1 MVSND
6 NNNLIDMYWGQFD
19 LLFVKQTER
28 EKKENKESL
37 LSLLLLLFI
46 QLVIIY
52 NLKLPDLVWG
62 GLTTIFDIIL
72 GMDWSMSCILYSSN
86 LLDSPKI
93 VHGVPCFSLDNRVL
107 LSCVFWFLVWIT
119 KTISKILL
127 GIKATWFFCQY

>member
-1 MVSND
+1 
-6 NNNLIDMYWGQFD
+6 GQFD

-37 LSLLLLLFI
+37 LSLLLLLLFI

-72 GMDWSMSCILYSSN
+72 GMN
-86 LLDSPKI
+86 
-93 VHGVPCFSLDNRVL
+93 
-107 LSCVFWFLVWIT
+107 
-119 KTISKILL
+119 
-127 GIKATWFFCQY
+127 